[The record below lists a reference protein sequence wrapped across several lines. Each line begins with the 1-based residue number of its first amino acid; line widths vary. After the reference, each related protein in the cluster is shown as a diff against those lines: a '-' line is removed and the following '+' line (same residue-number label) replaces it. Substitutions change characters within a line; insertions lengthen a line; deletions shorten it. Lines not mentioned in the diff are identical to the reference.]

1 MGAVVSDNDGSAFIT
16 KAEFD
21 SLKNNFQAQI
31 DQYNTSIDSKIDG
44 AIASYLAGIKVE
56 KKSTLDSI
64 LNELSQSWVSSDV
77 LDFPSTRI
85 GSYKRYFINIG
96 ICKCQWNAA
105 NTLAQLQYLT
115 GAANNAQWNTSNS
128 TDYGIFYVG
137 DKNDNGNY
145 KVTNYLWAYPFAAV
159 AGVQTS
165 GAWVAD
171 NSTITIPN
179 KTFTVVDSSSFG
191 AGNDS
196 WNLIMGKSTAHN
208 VGVVVA
214 HGVKDEY
221 KDLKLDLLTGSQLSS
236 ATTYFVESKY
246 ISRPG
251 IYDYGTV
258 TADFCGYEIQNKG
271 VSWTTSTNRNTKL
284 RIYTHYYSNM
294 SRLTIIND
302 KLTKKMN
309 EDIFYY
315 QGCPIFK
322 VGSQNGKIKLKLHID
337 NSGNKPTIF
346 KIQNS
351 KFDNVALSESDAKT
365 TNYNWNDTIKVNANT
380 DVELEFDV
388 KKDEVYWIKA
398 RPIYTPSGSENQL
411 TYPSKITTKEITLT
425 EE

>member
-1 MGAVVSDNDGSAFIT
+1 M
-16 KAEFD
+16 K
-21 SLKNNFQAQI
+21 
-31 DQYNTSIDSKIDG
+31 
-44 AIASYLAGIKVE
+44 

-77 LDFPSTRI
+77 LDFPSTRV
-85 GSYKRYFINIG
+85 GSYKKYFINLG
-96 ICKCQWNAA
+96 ICKSAVGEA
-105 NTLAQLQYLT
+105 YTLAQLQYVT
-115 GAANNAQWNTSNS
+115 GEVNNPQWKTSNS
-128 TDYGIFYVG
+128 TNYGIFYVG
-137 DKNDNGNY
+137 EKTDNGNY
-145 KVTNYLWAYPFAAV
+145 KVTNYIWAYPFAAA

-165 GAWVAD
+165 GAWTAD
-171 NSTITIPN
+171 NNTITIPY

-191 AGNDS
+191 AGNDT
-196 WNLIMGKSTAHN
+196 WNLIMGKATAHN
-208 VGVVVA
+208 VGVVVT
-214 HGVKDEY
+214 HGVSDTY
-221 KDLKLDLLTGSQLSS
+221 KDLKLDLLTGSQLNS
-236 ATTYFVESKY
+236 TETYFVESKN

-251 IYDYGTV
+251 TYDYGTV
-258 TADFCGYEIQNKG
+258 AADFCGYEIQNQG
-271 VSWTTSTNRNTKL
+271 VGWTTSSNRNTKL
-284 RIYTHYYSNM
+284 RMYTHYYSNM
-294 SRLTIIND
+294 TRLRIIND
-302 KLTKKMN
+302 KMSKKMN

-351 KFDNVALSESDAKT
+351 KFGNAAISESGAKT
-365 TNYNWNDTIKVNANT
+365 TNYKWNDTIKVNANT